1 MIGEK
6 FDAGKLRMS
15 LLPASALNEIEEQAL
30 IEKLDLLDRE
40 RNIVQQRL
48 REVRNRIGRNKQS
61 MVGWAGMHPRLD
73 NFYYKYGE
81 QK

>member
-1 MIGEK
+1 
-6 FDAGKLRMS
+6 MS
-15 LLPASALNEIEEQAL
+15 VQAERSNDEIEEQAL

-40 RNIVQQRL
+40 RNLVQQRL

-61 MVGWAGMHPRLD
+61 MVGWNGIAPYMKETHL
-73 NFYYKYGE
+73 FKYHGE

>member
-1 MIGEK
+1 MPVQAERNN
-6 FDAGKLRMS
+6 D
-15 LLPASALNEIEEQAL
+15 EIEEQAL

-40 RNIVQQRL
+40 RNIIQQRL

-61 MVGWAGMHPRLD
+61 TVGWHGLHPRLS
-73 NFYYKYGE
+73 NVYYKYGE

>member
-1 MIGEK
+1 MPVQTERSN
-6 FDAGKLRMS
+6 D
-15 LLPASALNEIEEQAL
+15 EIEEQAL

-61 MVGWAGMHPRLD
+61 MVGWHGLHPRLS
-73 NFYYKYGE
+73 NVYYKYGE

>member
-1 MIGEK
+1 MPVQAERSN
-6 FDAGKLRMS
+6 D
-15 LLPASALNEIEEQAL
+15 EIEEQAL

-61 MVGWAGMHPRLD
+61 MVGWPGMYPHVD
-73 NFYYKYGE
+73 HVNYKYQGE

>member
-1 MIGEK
+1 
-6 FDAGKLRMS
+6 MS
-15 LLPASALNEIEEQAL
+15 VQTERSNDEIEEQAL

-61 MVGWAGMHPRLD
+61 MVGWHGIAPYMQDTNL
-73 NFYYKYGE
+73 FKYQGE

>member
-1 MIGEK
+1 
-6 FDAGKLRMS
+6 MS
-15 LLPASALNEIEEQAL
+15 VQAERNNDEIEEQAL

-61 MVGWAGMHPRLD
+61 IVSWPGAHPRLE
-73 NFYYKYGE
+73 NVYYKYRE
-81 QK
+81 ATK

>member
-1 MIGEK
+1 MPVQAERSN
-6 FDAGKLRMS
+6 D
-15 LLPASALNEIEEQAL
+15 EIEEQAL

-40 RNIVQQRL
+40 RNLVQQRL

-61 MVGWAGMHPRLD
+61 MVSWPGVHPRLD
-73 NFYYKYGE
+73 NVYYKYGE